1 MTKHL
6 QSTPQAARRELPMA
20 QSIGLA
26 WQPAQRRERTRFPMV
41 PRFCVLSPLMGH
53 TGSLFRLLVPVHRS
67 ANLVCLTKGLGSLA
81 VRLNLST
88 GVSHD

>member
-6 QSTPQAARRELPMA
+6 QPTPQAARRVLPIA

-26 WQPAQRRERTRFPMV
+26 WQLVQRRERSRFPMV

-53 TGSLFRLLVPVHRS
+53 TGSLFRLPVPVHRS